1 MALQQVK
8 KELKTAFGKL
18 SKSDGNT
25 LLRKHA
31 LAKEHF
37 NSFVNGNTL
46 EGKSKPY
53 SPTIDKVESVAKE
66 LGLELSITKTK

>member
-18 SKSDGNT
+18 SKPDGNT
-25 LLRKHA
+25 LLRTFA
-31 LAKEHF
+31 LSKKDF
-37 NSFVNGNTL
+37 NSFVNSKTL